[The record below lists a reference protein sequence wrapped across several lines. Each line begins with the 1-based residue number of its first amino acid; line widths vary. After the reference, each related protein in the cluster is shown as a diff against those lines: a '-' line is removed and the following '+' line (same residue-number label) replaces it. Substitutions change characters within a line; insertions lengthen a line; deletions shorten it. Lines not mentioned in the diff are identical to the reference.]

1 MPRPK
6 QRTPALREHVLEVA
20 GVRLAADG
28 LAAITARGVAE
39 DAGTSV
45 AALYELFGDKDG
57 LVRELF
63 YGGFRRL
70 RAELDAVRPTDDP
83 VRDLREVMWAFRRFA
98 RANPALVT
106 LMHGRPYDQF
116 EPGSE
121 ERAVGTATRESI
133 VGHVRRAVQRGRLHG
148 DVGDLAHVL
157 LATCQGLALQ
167 ETAGWLGTSAAS
179 RNRRWELAADR
190 LLG

>member
-20 GVRLAADG
+20 RARLAADG
-28 LAAITARGVAE
+28 FAAITARGVAE

-70 RAELDAVRPTDDP
+70 RAELDGVRTTSDP
-83 VRDLREVMWAFRRFA
+83 IRDLRAAMRAFRRFA
-98 RANPALVT
+98 RANPTLIT
-106 LMHGRPYDQF
+106 LMYGRPYDQF
-116 EPGSE
+116 DPSAD
-121 ERAVGTATRESI
+121 ERAVGAATREAI
-133 VGHVRRAVQRGRLHG
+133 VGHVRRAVARGRLDG
-148 DVGDLAHVL
+148 DPSDLAHVL

-179 RNRRWELAADR
+179 KNRRWELAADR